1 MESIWNTLGIKQC
14 YPVAG
19 ETDVPISSW
28 YKYSDRCASPSHIP
42 TCMPYL
48 PKCYPTSKSKSDST
62 LEPIFSRKSFNVSE
76 SFIRKDLIYCY
87 SSKVTEDKNPDVV
100 LQCLDSFWELH
111 SQYLL
116 KSKLLLE
123 LLTTADESKNKI
135 CRNIAKN
142 TTDIHQKGSLFY
154 CNSED
159 KSCPLQTRKSQ
170 TSVHCNQRTQSAQ
183 WVLKPQ
189 SNISLK
195 QLKNMVNIKLDIED
209 QHITK
214 EAFAVALGN
223 LYNAELEV
231 DVKYAVSVLTAAS
244 ILKFPTL
251 FQKCVSVMMNN
262 INSTTVCHFLTAA
275 LKYNLDLLM
284 HDCER
289 WLELNLTVH
298 LRYEANFRDLQLD
311 FLHKILL
318 SPRLFTFSEY
328 HVLQTV
334 LCWIFLQMNP
344 KVRIMPSYNGILT
357 YFISL
362 PKTSVFLEKEIGERF
377 LALFKALRLHGI
389 TETKHLEELQQINL
403 FPQAWLLQILTHN
416 YHALQHGGDMPFLKD
431 FSTQAIRFGFIITE
445 EPQYYS
451 EMIAHCGFYFEL
463 KAVQER
469 KKSIYSFYIQRL
481 KHTDSSLPFR
491 ICERYAFSLR
501 QEREIQYAIQV
512 QSLVDERW
520 QVFNSGKQTQ
530 KFGVTKKTCHSQVL
544 MIAGLTMPIFV
555 TFALLFPA
563 S

>member
-1 MESIWNTLGIKQC
+1 
-14 YPVAG
+14 
-19 ETDVPISSW
+19 
-28 YKYSDRCASPSHIP
+28 
-42 TCMPYL
+42 
-48 PKCYPTSKSKSDST
+48 ST
-62 LEPIFSRKSFNVSE
+62 
-76 SFIRKDLIYCY
+76 
-87 SSKVTEDKNPDVV
+87 DVV

-123 LLTTADESKNKI
+123 LLTTNVTEI
-135 CRNIAKN
+135 LLCLY
-142 TTDIHQKGSLFY
+142 T
-154 CNSED
+154 E
-159 KSCPLQTRKSQ
+159 P
-170 TSVHCNQRTQSAQ
+170 
-183 WVLKPQ
+183 VLC
-189 SNISLK
+189 SSILYF
-195 QLKNMVNIKLDIED
+195 VGI
-209 QHITK
+209 
-214 EAFAVALGN
+214 AFAVALGN

-389 TETKHLEELQQINL
+389 TESKYCMFVELLIFKCQTVLLHSLLWNVACHFKPSPDFRRADRI
-403 FPQAWLLQILTHN
+403 AWREYQKYLAYSNIL
-416 YHALQHGGDMPFLKD
+416 
-431 FSTQAIRFGFIITE
+431 IFIIICDCSL
-445 EPQYYS
+445 Y
-451 EMIAHCGFYFEL
+451 
-463 KAVQER
+463 
-469 KKSIYSFYIQRL
+469 
-481 KHTDSSLPFR
+481 SSLPFR